1 MLVVV
6 NGRFLPSARRF
17 TLRFFFFLRYG
28 GGRVERVTHVRIAPV
43 VDDAAELLGFPPA
56 VGRSDSSVAF
66 YECSVNE

>member
-17 TLRFFFFLRYG
+17 TLRFLRYG
-28 GGRVERVTHVRIAPV
+28 GGRVERVTHVKIASV
-43 VDDAAELLGFPPA
+43 VDDAAELLGFPAA
-56 VGRSDSSVAF
+56 VGRCDSSFAF